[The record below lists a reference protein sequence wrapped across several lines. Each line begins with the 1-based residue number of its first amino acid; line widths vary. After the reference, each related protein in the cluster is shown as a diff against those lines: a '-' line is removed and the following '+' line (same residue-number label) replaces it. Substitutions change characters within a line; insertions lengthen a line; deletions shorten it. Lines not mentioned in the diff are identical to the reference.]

1 MCANEKNKDYKGDQE
16 ETFYIDLNFMQN
28 IDSRDNKY

>member
-16 ETFYIDLNFMQN
+16 ETFDIDEFYA
-28 IDSRDNKY
+28 KYWF